1 MADLYCKT
9 GLETWGEQY
18 DIVLAGGYIS
28 CRSPGYLN
36 AGDVTY
42 SQLQSLFPFDNEL
55 VLCSISGKDLKE
67 KFFETDND
75 NYFISYGA
83 YGAQLRSNIDNDAV
97 YYIVT
102 DTYTAYY
109 APNNLEVVEFFGQAV
124 YNRDLLADY
133 VAAGGLS

>member
-1 MADLYCKT
+1 MIYGDLI
-9 GLETWGEQY
+9 G
-18 DIVLAGGYIS
+18 VL
-28 CRSPGYLN
+28 
-36 AGDVTY
+36 
-42 SQLQSLFPFDNEL
+42 PFDNEI
-55 VLCSISGKDLKE
+55 VLCSISGRDLE
-67 KFFETDND
+67 SRFFSLPT
-75 NYFISYGA
+75 NYYISYGD